1 MVKPLT
7 FKGDKKPSKTKRK
20 RDARDEGADAEPSG
34 SKKAARVVDN
44 DNNNNN
50 NNDDETDNDDGWVSA
65 DVVSDVSGPVVFVLP
80 TEPVTA
86 LACDAIGKVF
96 TIPVENIV
104 DDNPA
109 TAEPHDVRMVWV
121 ANKIAGTENW
131 RLKGHHG
138 K

>member
-7 FKGDKKPSKTKRK
+7 FKGDKKSSKTKRK
-20 RDARDEGADAEPSG
+20 REARDEGADAEPSG
-34 SKKAARVVDN
+34 SKKAARVAGN
-44 DNNNNN
+44 E
-50 NNDDETDNDDGWVSA
+50 DDETENDDGWVSA

-104 DDNPA
+104 DGNSA

-121 ANKIAGTENW
+121 ANKISGTENY
-131 RLKGHHG
+131 RFKGHHG

>member
-7 FKGDKKPSKTKRK
+7 FKGDKKSSKTKRK
-20 RDARDEGADAEPSG
+20 REARDEGADAEPSG
-34 SKKAARVVDN
+34 SKKAARVAEK
-44 DNNNNN
+44 NNE
-50 NNDDETDNDDGWVSA
+50 DEDTENDDGWVSA

-104 DDNPA
+104 DNNPA
-109 TAEPHDVRMVWV
+109 TAEPHDVRMVWI
-121 ANKIAGTENW
+121 ANKISGTENY
-131 RLKGHHG
+131 RFKGHHG

>member
-7 FKGDKKPSKTKRK
+7 FKGDKKPSKPKRK
-20 RDARDEGADAEPSG
+20 REARDEGADAEPSG
-34 SKKAARVVDN
+34 SKKAARVVAAEGN
-44 DNNNNN
+44 E
-50 NNDDETDNDDGWVSA
+50 DETENDDGWVSA
-65 DVVSDVSGPVVFVLP
+65 DVVSDVSGPVMFVLP

-96 TIPVENIV
+96 TIAVENIV
-104 DDNPA
+104 DENPA

-121 ANKIAGTENW
+121 ANKIVGTENW
-131 RLKGHHG
+131 RFKGHHG